1 MCACV
6 QAHPGELLSM
16 APCMGSRLQ
25 VAFYATPAE
34 QLAQQHPVVEALLRC
49 CRPRSG
55 CYLCPT
61 EDLANAARLSPSE
74 VQSQPVCQARRGWCQ
89 CLPLCCAARVCRLH
103 GGDLEA
109 TTAQ

>member
-1 MCACV
+1 
-6 QAHPGELLSM
+6 M

-34 QLAQQHPVVEALLRC
+34 QLAQQHPVVGALLRC

-61 EDLANAARLSPSE
+61 EDLANAAQLSPSE
-74 VQSQPVCQARRGWCQ
+74 VHLQPACQARHGD
-89 CLPLCCAARVCRLH
+89 LLGCAGCH
-103 GGDLEA
+103 GGHFGAKD
-109 TTAQ
+109 T